1 MDDDLEAELVD
12 RARRGDASAAPFL
25 VSCYG
30 ERLLGY
36 ARAHA
41 PDLADTDRECIV
53 ELAIEAG
60 VRAIDQFDPTRGTL
74 QSWFR
79 GQIRF
84 KTLGWRRSRTTN
96 VVIDVDLVDQPPME
110 STVDTA
116 TTNALRRVIAQLSH
130 DDQLILALRSVE
142 QLTFSEIS
150 QRLGIEE
157 ATARQRH
164 HRARTRL
171 RDRAAQD
178 ETLHSYTTEVNQ

>member
-1 MDDDLEAELVD
+1 MAAVENDQ
-12 RARRGDASAAPFL
+12 RRHR
-25 VSCYG
+25 C
-30 ERLLGY
+30 
-36 ARAHA
+36 
-41 PDLADTDRECIV
+41 
-53 ELAIEAG
+53 
-60 VRAIDQFDPTRGTL
+60 
-74 QSWFR
+74 
-79 GQIRF
+79 
-84 KTLGWRRSRTTN
+84 RSRGSA
-96 VVIDVDLVDQPPME
+96 PMA

-164 HRARTRL
+164 HRARARL